1 MQKSL
6 AILRLEEEEEEEEA
20 EDGGSTDLRLA
31 VVIVEIKAP
40 LSSGFAEWKA
50 LHTHKPFMVPG
61 SFGLKGVHPE
71 FLMIEILE
79 ITTIDTLLLSRVVV
93 KRIDCYLRHYNIPIS
108 MQQRSRLQSVD

>member
-6 AILRLEEEEEEEEA
+6 AILRLEEEEEEEA
-20 EDGGSTDLRLA
+20 EEGGSTDLRLA

-93 KRIDCYLRHYNIPIS
+93 KRIDFIFGATIYP
-108 MQQRSRLQSVD
+108 